1 MMIGKAINDVD
12 VQMPHD
18 VYPQDK
24 DQPTFKAYLT
34 IIVRNEKGEII
45 KVHKQ
50 WSHSPTSN
58 FIGLLLPTNWY
69 SATETT
75 WTIKNTNGTGYTFN
89 PGSGNGQ
96 NALNYPAT
104 QNNYPVWIAMIQVGS
119 GQQSNPYSAYSL
131 AAPIANGTGTGQL
144 LYGQP
149 SVSQTPTVS
158 GSSVYFIISQAFNNQ
173 SGGGVT
179 IAELGIVLNINMF
192 NISAGAYQNFG
203 YFLMWYDVLSSPISV
218 PNGGSM
224 VIYYTF
230 TVNP

>member
-1 MMIGKAINDVD
+1 MMLGKAIEDIN
-12 VQMPHD
+12 VQMPQD

-34 IIVRNEKGEII
+34 IIVKNEKGDIV

-58 FIGLLLPTNWY
+58 FIGLFLPTNWF
-69 SATETT
+69 SSTGNR
-75 WTIKNTNGTGYTFN
+75 WTIVNTNGTGYTHKIIT
-89 PGSGNGQ
+89 GAGD
-96 NALNYPAT
+96 NALYYPSNT
-104 QNNYPVWIAMIQVGS
+104 SNSPSWLVMIQVGS
-119 GQQSNPYSAYSL
+119 GQQSNPYNAYSL

-149 SVSQTPTVS
+149 SVSQKPIVS

-173 SGGGVT
+173 SGGTVT
-179 IAELGIVLNINMF
+179 ITELGIIMDIYMW
-192 NISAGAYQNFG
+192 NISTGQAQNFG

-218 PNGGSM
+218 PNGGSI

>member
-1 MMIGKAINDVD
+1 MMVSKIIDETN
-12 VQMPHD
+12 VQMPYD

-34 IIVRNEKGEII
+34 IIVRDEKGEII

-58 FIGLLLPTNWY
+58 FIGILLPTNWY
-69 SATETT
+69 SATGST
-75 WTIKNTNGTGYTFN
+75 WTITNTNGTGYIYN
-89 PGSGNGQ
+89 PGGGNKSNG
-96 NALNYPAT
+96 LYYPAT
-104 QNNYPVWIAMIQVGS
+104 QNNYPTWLVMIQVGS
-119 GQQSNPYSAYSL
+119 GQQPNPYNAYSL
-131 AAPIANGTGTGQL
+131 AAPIANGTRTGQL

-149 SVSQTPTVS
+149 SVSQIPIVS
-158 GSSVYFIISQAFNNQ
+158 GSSIYFVISQAFINK

-179 IAELGIVLNINMF
+179 ITEVGIILDIYMYNLSTSNF
-192 NISAGAYQNFG
+192 QNFG

-218 PNGGSM
+218 PNGGSI

-230 TVNP
+230 MVNP